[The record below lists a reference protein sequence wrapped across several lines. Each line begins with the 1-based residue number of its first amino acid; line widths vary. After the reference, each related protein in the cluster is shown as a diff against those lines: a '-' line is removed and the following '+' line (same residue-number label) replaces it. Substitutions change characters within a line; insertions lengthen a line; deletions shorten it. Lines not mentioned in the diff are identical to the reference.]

1 MDENKQ
7 LICNKMLDLFQSTSY
22 FRDLVS
28 LTYVYNWDEENQR
41 HINEE
46 FPATEY
52 VLATFNNGY
61 QKYVNV
67 SIDSGYAMIKDVL
80 KGIA

>member
-1 MDENKQ
+1 MIENKQ
-7 LICNKMLDLFQSTSY
+7 LICNKMLELFQATMY
-22 FRDLVS
+22 FSDLVS
-28 LTYVYNWDEENQR
+28 LTYVYNWDDESKC

-52 VLATFNNGY
+52 VVATFNNGHK
-61 QKYVNV
+61 KYANV

-80 KGIA
+80 KQIA